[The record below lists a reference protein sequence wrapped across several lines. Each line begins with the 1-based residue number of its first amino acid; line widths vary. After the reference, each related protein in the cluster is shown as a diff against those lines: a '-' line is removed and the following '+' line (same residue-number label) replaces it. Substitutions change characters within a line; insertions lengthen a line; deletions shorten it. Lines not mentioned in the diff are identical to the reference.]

1 MTRHAYSELEE
12 DQLWVLIFHREED
25 EVAASLAR
33 EQIILRYQF
42 LVNAAA
48 HKLKTALPTYI
59 QKEDLVSYGQIGLM
73 KAVDLYDPVKAK
85 FRSFA
90 YTKIYGAMMDELRSQ
105 DWAPRGL
112 RRDQRTIN
120 AARKMLE
127 EDNPTSEAISE
138 YLLAESGGKGW
149 SASKVDSTIK
159 KVENSKHVQLSDRH
173 VVVTSVDN
181 PETSAVAHDM
191 CRVFVSI
198 LDSLPV
204 RHLLIIVRKYF
215 LNQTLSAIAE
225 EMNLSAVFVRSVHQE
240 VLMRVH
246 STLKELV
253 AVS

>member
-1 MTRHAYSELEE
+1 MTNYSELDEE
-12 DQLWVLIFHREED
+12 QLWSMVFDRGD
-25 EVAASLAR
+25 QVASELAR

-59 QKEDLVSYGQIGLM
+59 QKEDLVSYGQIGLLR
-73 KAVDLYDPVKAK
+73 AVDAYDPAKAK

-120 AARKMLE
+120 AARKDLE
-127 EDNPTSEAISE
+127 EDNPSSEAISNH
-138 YLLAESGGKGW
+138 LGW
-149 SASKVDSTIK
+149 TSNRVDSTIK

-173 VVVTSVDN
+173 VVVSSADN
-181 PETSAVAHDM
+181 PEASAVADDM

-204 RHLLIIVRKYF
+204 RHHLIIVRKYF
-215 LNQTLSAIAE
+215 LNQTLSSIAE
-225 EMNLSAVFVRSVHQE
+225 EMKLSAVYVRSVHQD

-246 STLKELV
+246 ATVKELA